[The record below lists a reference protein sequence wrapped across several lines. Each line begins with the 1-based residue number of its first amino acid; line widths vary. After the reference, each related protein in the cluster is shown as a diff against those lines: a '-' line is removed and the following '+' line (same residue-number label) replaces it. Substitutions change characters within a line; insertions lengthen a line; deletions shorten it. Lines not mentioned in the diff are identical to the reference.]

1 MKLDI
6 SGPDIEHTAGIN
18 ERDLYKELAEQVL
31 QHDSAIESFDVLL
44 QKTESA
50 LRVKKCGILTL
61 DDNKEDLELL
71 AFRCEGRLTEK
82 SGAVLPLNK
91 TPFQKIIA
99 ELRPL
104 ILAEPCEKVIF
115 SKGESVKIAIGGPM
129 IAAPLIRQREG
140 GSPDAVGII
149 FVCEPVEGRDAL
161 GSDDLRVV
169 STLASMTSV
178 IIQHFDA
185 LETSNRA
192 QMEMDNMVND
202 LMTTF
207 ETLQQ
212 KTALIEQVNR
222 ISVRI
227 NSMLDLDSIFDAIA
241 DYSKNLLMSEIA
253 MVGFISGE
261 GRIAFRGAAGI
272 SRENL
277 PKEISI
283 ASYPVIAETFGTK
296 QSVIVNEYEPA
307 KHKFAARLKV
317 DVSNFITSPIEG
329 KEGIVAIIIVVNKH
343 DNEKFGDVDAELLR
357 TLSGQGQTA
366 IENARLL
373 DGIKQTQ
380 VTMMAK
386 LAALAEKRDPETGE
400 HLLRMQ
406 HYCRVIAKEL
416 AKTEKYALI
425 IDKNFVHE
433 IYSASQLH
441 DIGKVGINDDV
452 LLKPGKLE
460 GEEIEIMKT
469 HAAIGA
475 EILKGPEYLFMAH
488 EIAQY
493 HHEKWDGTGY
503 PRGAKGWVIP
513 LSARIVA
520 VADVYDAL
528 TSKRVYKEGFSH
540 EKAMGII
547 EEDSGRHFDPDIVE
561 ALKSNIEEIL
571 DIKKR
576 FK

>member
-1 MKLDI
+1 MEPNI
-6 SGPDIEHTAGIN
+6 SSPDVEPKAGIN

-31 QHDSAIESFDVLL
+31 QHDSAIESLDILL

-50 LRVKKCGILTL
+50 LRIKKCGVLTL
-61 DDNKEDLELL
+61 DDNKENLELL
-71 AFRCEGRLTEK
+71 VCRCDGRLNQK
-82 SGAVLPLNK
+82 SGATLPLNK
-91 TPFQKIIA
+91 TPFQKIVA

-115 SKGESVKIAIGGPM
+115 SKGESVKIAVEGPM
-129 IAAPLIRQREG
+129 IAAPLIRQKED
-140 GSPDAVGII
+140 GSPHAVGVI
-149 FVCEPVEGRDAL
+149 FVCEPDEGRGAL
-161 GSDDLRVV
+161 GSDDLSVV

-178 IIQHFDA
+178 VMQHFDA

-192 QMEMDNMVND
+192 QMEMDNMVTD
-202 LMTTF
+202 LMATF

-222 ISVRI
+222 ISIRI

-241 DYSKNLLMSEIA
+241 DYSKNLLMSEMA
-253 MVGFISGE
+253 MVGFISDE

-272 SRENL
+272 SREDL

-283 ASYPVIAETFGTK
+283 EAHPVIAKTFDTK
-296 QSVIVNEYEPA
+296 KSVIVNEYDPA
-307 KHKFAARLKV
+307 KHIFAASLKA

-329 KEGIVAIIIVVNKH
+329 KEGIVAVIVVLNKH
-343 DNEKFGDVDAELLR
+343 DNEKFGDVDAELLQ
-357 TLSGQGQTA
+357 TLSRQGQTA

-400 HLLRMQ
+400 HLIRMQ
-406 HYCRVIAKEL
+406 RYCRVIAKEL
-416 AKTEKYALI
+416 AKTEKYASV
-425 IDKNFVHE
+425 IDKNFVRE
-433 IYSASQLH
+433 IYSASPLH
-441 DIGKVGINDDV
+441 DIGKVGINDNV
-452 LLKPGKLE
+452 LLKPGKLV

-475 EILKGPEYLFMAH
+475 EILKGPDYLTMAY
-488 EIAQY
+488 EIAEY
-493 HHEKWDGTGY
+493 HHEKWDGSGY
-503 PRGAKGWVIP
+503 PRGARGWEIP
-513 LSARIVA
+513 IAARIVA

-540 EKAMGII
+540 EKAMAIM
-547 EEDSGRHFDPDIVE
+547 EEDSGKHFDPDIVE

-571 DIKKR
+571 DIKER